1 MCISFP
7 LFLKN
12 PKKHEEEPQTVVQQK
27 RRENILLWNYSKV
40 PKHSKGMVKKQAMH
54 LIRKHDPVPAFTKF
68 VAGLKFKM
76 ITYLNSKN
84 NYTSR
89 NNIILG
95 FDILPLWSCQ
105 LNITLN

>member
-1 MCISFP
+1 MK
-7 LFLKN
+7 KN
-12 PKKHEEEPQTVVQQK
+12 PKVWRS
-27 RRENILLWNYSKV
+27 RREE
-40 PKHSKGMVKKQAMH
+40 KHFALKLQQSSQTLQRDGKNHAMH

-95 FDILPLWSCQ
+95 FDILPL
-105 LNITLN
+105 